1 LKRQLGIPILLGT
14 RWVLLAGFGGLL
26 LLLAGLGIYSIVVLD
41 KVERAD
47 QEETRRFIAH
57 AGWVNTFLDRLTVAA
72 RGTRD
77 YLLNRDRSRLVSRRA
92 TIARD
97 WHQVDEGLKICR
109 MGALP
114 DQTGDFDHI
123 ETQLAVLWRVVEGTF
138 LWDEETLDKR
148 GYEALTKE
156 IDPSRTQIL
165 SDLDKIRRSDV
176 NQLNTAFML
185 STAEIARLRGRLRG
199 TIAIALV
206 LGLALAAFSIWQ
218 VVRLERVAQVRYQ
231 ALNEAY
237 DEQGRLSQRVLEVQE
252 QERKNLARELHD
264 EVSQSLGA
272 MLVDM
277 GNLSEASPHLEAAK
291 SIGNDVLN
299 SIRNICLLL
308 RPSMLD
314 DLGLIAALH
323 WQARET
329 LRRSGIRVSVT
340 ADDADM
346 ELPDTYRTTVY
357 RIVQEA
363 LQNVVRHSGATQAQ
377 IVIRREHDRL
387 AVVVQD
393 DGKGFD
399 TAITRGLGI
408 LGMQE
413 RVNRLDGTLQINSE
427 PGKGTILSLM
437 LPLAASQPTGSPA

>member
-1 LKRQLGIPILLGT
+1 MKRQFGIPILLGT

-26 LLLAGLGIYSIVVLD
+26 LLLLALGIYSIVVLD

-57 AGWVNTFLDRLTVAA
+57 AGWINTFRDRLTVAA

-77 YLLNRDRSRLVSRRA
+77 YLMDRDRSQLASRRA
-92 TIARD
+92 TLARS
-97 WHQVDEGLKICR
+97 WHQVDEALKICR
-109 MGALP
+109 SAALP
-114 DQTGDFDHI
+114 GQVGDFEQI
-123 ETQLAVLWRVVEGTF
+123 ETQLAVAWRVVESTF
-138 LWDEETLDKR
+138 QWSEEELDR
-148 GYEALTKE
+148 HGYDALSKE
-156 IDPSRTQIL
+156 LDPSRTL
-165 SDLDKIRRSDV
+165 MLTALDEVRRLDEAH
-176 NQLNTAFML
+176 LDTAFRL
-185 STAEIARLRGRLRG
+185 STEEIARLRGRLRG

-206 LGLALAAFSIWQ
+206 LGLGLAAFSIWQ
-218 VVRLERVAQVRYQ
+218 VVRLEQVAQVRYQ

-237 DEQGRLSQRVLEVQE
+237 DEQGRLAQRVLEVQE
-252 QERKNLARELHD
+252 QERKSLARELHD

-272 MLVDM
+272 MLVDL
-277 GNLSEASPHLEAAK
+277 GNLPEKSPHLEAAK
-291 SIGNDVLN
+291 RIGNEVLN

-346 ELPDTYRTTVY
+346 ELPDTHRTTVY
-357 RIVQEA
+357 RVVQEA
-363 LQNVVRHSGATQAQ
+363 LQNVVRHSGAAQAQ
-377 IVIRREHDRL
+377 IVIRREQDRL

-399 TAITRGLGI
+399 TEVTRGLGI

-413 RVNRLDGTLQINSE
+413 RVNRLDGTLLINSE
-427 PGKGTILSLM
+427 PGKGTILSLV
-437 LPLAASQPTGSPA
+437 LPL